1 MSEYRRLQIGE
12 LLINDNVLVV
22 IGDNAIGKT
31 RYLKKLAELFRQEGL
46 IVISNLDKGAFKED
60 MAKRDT
66 ILEECSDY
74 LEDLL
79 TKRQVGWYNNYAS
92 ELLQKIT
99 SIGDVLIIDELDN
112 VLARQHLIDFCDALS
127 QLRIH
132 WKKIIVSG
140 YNLLL
145 LRAFTYLEYEEYGSK
160 IERDRVHLVLL
171 ENGVKK
177 SIYDRGEAYEHFISL
192 RR

>member
-1 MSEYRRLQIGE
+1 
-12 LLINDNVLVV
+12 
-22 IGDNAIGKT
+22 
-31 RYLKKLAELFRQEGL
+31 
-46 IVISNLDKGAFKED
+46 

-66 ILEECSDY
+66 VLEECSDY

-79 TKRQVGWYNNYAS
+79 TKHQVGWYNNYAS

-99 SIGDVLIIDELDN
+99 SVGDVLIIDELDN
-112 VLARQHLIDFCDALS
+112 VLIRQHLIDFCDALS
-127 QLRIH
+127 QLRVH

-145 LRAFTYLEYEEYGSK
+145 LRAFTYLDYDEYGAK

-171 ENGVKK
+171 KDGVEKT
-177 SIYDRGEAYEHFISL
+177 IYDRGDTYEYFTSL

>member
-1 MSEYRRLQIGE
+1 MCV
-12 LLINDNVLVV
+12 INDNVVVVV

-31 RYLKKLAELFRQEGL
+31 RYLKELAESFRQEGL

-60 MAKRDT
+60 MDKRDT

-99 SIGDVLIIDELDN
+99 SVGDVLIIDELDN
-112 VLARQHLIDFCDALS
+112 VLTRQHLIDFCDALS

-145 LRAFTYLEYEEYGSK
+145 LRVFTYLEYEEYGSK

-177 SIYDRGEAYEHFISL
+177 SIYDRGDAYEHFISL

>member
-1 MSEYRRLQIGE
+1 MCDVS
-12 LLINDNVLVV
+12 DNVIVV

-31 RYLKKLAELFRQEGL
+31 RYLKELAELFKHQGL
-46 IVISNLDKGAFKED
+46 TVISTLDNGAFKED
-60 MAKRDT
+60 TEKMDVV
-66 ILEECSDY
+66 LEECSDY
-74 LEDLL
+74 LKDLL

-99 SIGDVLIIDELDN
+99 SVGDVLIIDELDN
-112 VLARQHLIDFCDALS
+112 NLTRQHLIDFCDVLS
-127 QLRIH
+127 QLRVC

-145 LRAFTYLEYEEYGSK
+145 LRAFTYLWYDEYGSK
-160 IERDRVHLVLL
+160 IEIDKVHLVLL
-171 ENGVKK
+171 ENGMKK
-177 SIYDRGEAYEHFISL
+177 SIYDRGAAYEYFTSL